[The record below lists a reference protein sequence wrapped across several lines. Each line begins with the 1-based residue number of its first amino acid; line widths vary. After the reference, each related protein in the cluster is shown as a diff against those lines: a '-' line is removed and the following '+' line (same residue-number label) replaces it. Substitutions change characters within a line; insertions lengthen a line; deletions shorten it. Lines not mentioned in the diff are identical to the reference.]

1 MSSIQP
7 TDRPAPAPLADISPE
22 LAALRAELDQ
32 VDDALHDL
40 LMRRYAIVG
49 RLVSSRTKGNGSPFR
64 PGREA
69 EILRRLLAR
78 HAGDLPKPA
87 LVRIWR
93 EVIGASTAMQS
104 PLTLAA
110 FAPHPELLQL
120 AREHFGAAV
129 PLRVHPTA
137 ARALSAVS
145 EGDASVALLPT
156 PEESDPPEAC
166 WWPSLDAPRLQ
177 VTARLPF
184 LRATGA
190 QAGQGPEALVVSP
203 GPPDPTGADRSL
215 LRIEDEA
222 GHSRDRLA
230 QLLAAAGLTPR
241 SLILRRDGRVA
252 SLALAEVDGFW
263 RPGDPA
269 LDGLPFRAW
278 PIGAYAVPE
287 SVE

>member
-1 MSSIQP
+1 MSSIKP
-7 TDRPAPAPLADISPE
+7 TDRPAPTTSTSPE

-49 RLVSSRTKGNGSPFR
+49 RLAASRSKGSGPALR

-78 HAGDLPKPA
+78 HRGELPRA
-87 LVRIWR
+87 SLVRIWR
-93 EVIGASTAMQS
+93 EVLAASTAMQGL
-104 PLTLAA
+104 LTLAA

-120 AREHFGAAV
+120 AREHFGPSV

-145 EGDASVALLPT
+145 AGEASIALLPV
-156 PEESDPPEAC
+156 PQESEPAEGC
-166 WWPSLDAPRLQ
+166 WWTFLDAPRLQ
-177 VTARLPF
+177 VVARLPF
-184 LRATGA
+184 LRTPG
-190 QAGQGPEALVVSP
+190 QQGPEALVVSP
-203 GPPDPTGADRSL
+203 LPPDATGADRSL

-222 GHSRDRLA
+222 GHSRDRIV
-230 QLLAAAGLTPR
+230 QILAAAGLAPR
-241 SLILRRDGRVA
+241 NLILRRNGEA
-252 SLALAEVDGFW
+252 ATLALAEVDGFFQ
-263 RPGDPA
+263 PGDPTLQA
-269 LDGLPFRAW
+269 LPLRAW

-287 SVE
+287 GAE